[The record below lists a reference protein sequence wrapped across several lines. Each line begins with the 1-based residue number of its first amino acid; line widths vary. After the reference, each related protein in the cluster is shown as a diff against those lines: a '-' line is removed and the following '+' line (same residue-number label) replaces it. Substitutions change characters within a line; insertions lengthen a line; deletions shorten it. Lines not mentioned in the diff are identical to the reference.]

1 MNEVDYLN
9 LRDLMVAAEYAVGG
23 QPLIRDAGALAAA
36 VDRPKTTVF
45 GEDAYPTLPLKAA
58 ALLHSIVRNHP
69 LVDGNKRLGWL
80 ATVGFLRRNGV
91 NLHVLDPVVAEAF
104 VIMVATGETD
114 VDEASKFIA
123 QHSTPLD

>member
-80 ATVGFLRRNGV
+80 ATLGFLRRNPDAAYQSWI
-91 NLHVLDPVVAEAF
+91 NTLNQ
-104 VIMVATGETD
+104 TGD
-114 VDEASKFIA
+114 YRLLINGFINSPEYR
-123 QHSTPLD
+123 QRFGP